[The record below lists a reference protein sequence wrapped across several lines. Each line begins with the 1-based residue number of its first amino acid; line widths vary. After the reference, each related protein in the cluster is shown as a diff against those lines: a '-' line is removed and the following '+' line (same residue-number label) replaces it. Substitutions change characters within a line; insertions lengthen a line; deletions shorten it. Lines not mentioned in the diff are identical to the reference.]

1 MKRKCL
7 VEVEFDGPDAE
18 KGPQILVDQS
28 NSMSSAGGIKMPGIN
43 CRALSYKLVEQEK
56 GSESSLGFFLLGSA
70 LTSVLAWLI

>member
-1 MKRKCL
+1 MKTKCL

-18 KGPQILVDQS
+18 NGPRTLVDQS
-28 NSMSSAGGIKMPGIN
+28 NTMSSAGGIKMPGIN

-56 GSESSLGFFLLGSA
+56 GSASLGFFILGSA

>member
-1 MKRKCL
+1 MKTKCL

-18 KGPQILVDQS
+18 KGPRTLVDQS
-28 NSMSSAGGIKMPGIN
+28 NAISSAGGIKMPGIN

-56 GSESSLGFFLLGSA
+56 GSVSLGFFLLGSA